1 MNKQPRSRAHSAGSG
16 DSKMADAERYAAR
29 LRSYTEGKDPLA
41 MQENAPELLA
51 KLIEGVADEVL
62 GVRPG
67 PGKWSVVEI
76 LAHLADDEIVT
87 SWRYRQMVE
96 NSGCALSGFDQNEWA
111 RMGKY
116 ASKDSRQCL
125 HLFRLL
131 RESNLKMLRDLTS
144 EEWQRYGMH
153 AERGRMSVQDLARHM
168 AGHDMNHVDQ
178 VRKILEKIT

>member
-1 MNKQPRSRAHSAGSG
+1 
-16 DSKMADAERYAAR
+16 MADSERYAAR

-51 KLIEGVADEVL
+51 KLIEGVSDEALRVK
-62 GVRPG
+62 PA

-87 SWRYRQMVE
+87 SWRYRQMLE
-96 NSGCALSGFDQNEWA
+96 NSGCALSGFDQDEWA

-116 ASKDSRQCL
+116 ESKDPGQCL
-125 HLFRLL
+125 RLFRLL
-131 RESNLKMLRDLTS
+131 RESNLQMLRHLSS
-144 EEWQRYGMH
+144 EEWQRHGMH

-168 AGHDMNHVDQ
+168 AGHDMNHIDQ
-178 VRKILEKIT
+178 IRRILEKSHERGATDAGPPFYSAL